1 MAGAGIHR
9 RQGYY
14 HHSRRPQ
21 ERPEVSYPLCPV
33 CQKPVRELSSAIA
46 HRETGGPAHFDCILK
61 ILRDEHHP
69 GENEKIC
76 YLGNGSF
83 GVVQFR
89 PPLRFFVRKRVQYE
103 QTDAVPEW
111 RRGIFRPTR

>member
-1 MAGAGIHR
+1 MKTQRA
-9 RQGYY
+9 
-14 HHSRRPQ
+14 SRSTDSRPRTSTRIPRTF
-21 ERPEVSYPLCPV
+21 RPRP
-33 CQKPVRELSSAIA
+33 IA
-46 HRETGGPAHFDCILK
+46 HRETGGTAHFDCILRL
-61 ILRDEHHP
+61 LREEHNP

-103 QTDAVPEW
+103 KTEEVPEW
-111 RRGIFRPTR
+111 RRGIYRQTR